1 MEERTVILLIQLSE
15 FWEEKWSQNMVGGKG
30 AKEKMAERREGVRHN
45 SRNWRRKGVSS
56 HGDRPER

>member
-1 MEERTVILLIQLSE
+1 
-15 FWEEKWSQNMVGGKG
+15 MVGGKG